1 MGDVR
6 DEMFPVQKSRQFGRP
21 HPTRIPWSVAELA
34 YSQYHYSQTLE
45 RIAERGGFGPEEMT
59 EYLPDW
65 IEQCSEITQLRTERD
80 EARADKDRLDWIA
93 QPLNEFAFPVRD
105 HSTGEWWIYHDDDDE
120 FTVSAPTLR
129 EAIDKAGKVAVDA
142 KQREER

>member
-1 MGDVR
+1 MNDRQVRSLRIAKMAAKVLEGR
-6 DEMFPVQKSRQFGRP
+6 DE
-21 HPTRIPWSVAELA
+21 ELNR
-34 YSQYHYSQTLE
+34 L
-45 RIAERGGFGPEEMT
+45 
-59 EYLPDW
+59 
-65 IEQCSEITQLRTERD
+65 RD
-80 EARADKDRLDWIA
+80 ELKQLKADADRLDWLSE
-93 QPLNEFAFPVRD
+93 PLNEFAFPVRD